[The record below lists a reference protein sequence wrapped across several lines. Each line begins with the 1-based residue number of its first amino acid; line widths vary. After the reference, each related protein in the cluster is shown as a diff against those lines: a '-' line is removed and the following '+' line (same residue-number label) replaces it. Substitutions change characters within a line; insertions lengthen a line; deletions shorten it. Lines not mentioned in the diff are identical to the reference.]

1 MKQRPEFAGERLN
14 NPDISVAQLARA
26 ARGLLFGDPVP
37 LFASLELTLRCNGSC
52 VFCGSNEAAAALG
65 PDLPTSDWNAI
76 IDDLARSGCLRV
88 SLTGGEPLLR
98 TDAEALAC
106 RAAGAGMRVSLNTN
120 GRLLDRRRS
129 ILKYLS
135 AVKVSIDG
143 VETVNDGLRGHGAF
157 AAAVSA
163 VRTARH
169 AGVPVDVTTV
179 LSKAAIENL
188 DEFLTF
194 ARDMDLA
201 VMFQPQYE
209 SRLRSRDP
217 GASARPSPEAV
228 RQAFSKI
235 RSATRGGLRVLN
247 SEAGM
252 ALLEDSFAGRDVSI
266 ACPGGRFFIRIAA
279 DGKVGVCGLDNDPC
293 VRECVS
299 RPDADLD
306 ARDGVVWAMK
316 RIPWPFQ
323 CAGCLSGARADLC
336 ALTASR
342 DAGGRRVRCRT

>member
-1 MKQRPEFAGERLN
+1 MN
-14 NPDISVAQLARA
+14 NPDISVAQIARA
-26 ARGLLFGDPVP
+26 ARGLMFGDPVP
-37 LFASLELTLRCNGSC
+37 LFASLEVTLRCNGSC
-52 VFCGSNEAAAALG
+52 GFCGSNEAAVALG
-65 PDLPTSDWNAI
+65 PDLPTSDWNAF

-98 TDAEALAC
+98 TDVEALAC
-106 RAAGAGMRVSLNTN
+106 RAAGSGMRVSLNTN

-135 AVKVSIDG
+135 AVTVSIDG
-143 VETVNDGLRGHGAF
+143 VETVNDCIRGHGAF

-163 VRTARH
+163 IRTARH
-169 AGVPVDVTTV
+169 AGVPAYVTTV
-179 LSKAAIENL
+179 LSRAAIENL

-217 GASARPSPEAV
+217 GSSVRPSPEAV
-228 RQAFSKI
+228 RQAFAKV
-235 RSATRGGLRVLN
+235 RSAARGGLRVLN

-252 ALLEDSFAGRDVSI
+252 SLLEDSFAGRDLSI
-266 ACPGGRFFIRIAA
+266 ACPGGRYFVRISA

-293 VRECVS
+293 VRECV
-299 RPDADLD
+299 AGLAGGDLD

-316 RIPWPFQ
+316 RISWPFQ
-323 CAGCLSGARADLC
+323 CSGCLSGARADLC
-336 ALTASR
+336 ALTASH
-342 DAGGRRVRCRT
+342 DAGGRPVRCRT